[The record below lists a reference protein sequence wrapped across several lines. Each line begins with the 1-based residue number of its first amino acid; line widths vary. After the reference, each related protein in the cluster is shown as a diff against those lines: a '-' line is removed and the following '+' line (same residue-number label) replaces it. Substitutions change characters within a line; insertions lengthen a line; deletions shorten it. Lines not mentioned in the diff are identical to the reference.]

1 MGAEY
6 DLRNLLTGGEKAENI
21 HAEQMKNIESLQ
33 QKIFFLTVF
42 GIAMGFLESIVVV
55 YLRQLYY
62 PEGFRFPL
70 KEGIGAGFY
79 LEYVREISTI
89 IMLLAV
95 SILAG
100 SMTYERFSY
109 FLYCFGVWDIFYY
122 VGLKTLLNWPSSLLT
137 WDILFLIP
145 AVWLAPVLTPIPCSI
160 TMIIFSGFMLYYHK
174 KGCPVRI
181 NFLGWSLLSAGT
193 LMILATFIWD
203 YSKIIIHGRFL
214 GRFFS
219 LVNDLHLQGIVTSHI
234 PSTYNWPL
242 FIKNARKPRGFKLG
256 DEWHPERSGGHSA

>member
-1 MGAEY
+1 
-6 DLRNLLTGGEKAENI
+6 
-21 HAEQMKNIESLQ
+21 MKNIASLQ

-62 PEGFRFPL
+62 PEGFGFPL
-70 KEGIGAGFY
+70 TEGIGAGFS
-79 LEYVREISTI
+79 LEYMREISTI
-89 IMLLAV
+89 TMLLAV
-95 SILAG
+95 SVLAG
-100 SMTYERFSY
+100 SIPYERFSY

-145 AVWLAPVLTPIPCSI
+145 VVWLAPVLAPILCSI

-174 KGCPVRI
+174 KGYPVRI
-181 NFLGWSLLSAGT
+181 NFLGWALLSAGA
-193 LMILATFIWD
+193 LMILVTFIWD
-203 YSKIIIHGRFL
+203 YSRIIIQGGFL

-219 LVNDLHLQGIVTSHI
+219 LANDPHFQGIITSHI

-242 FIKNARKPRGFKLG
+242 FILG
-256 DEWHPERSGGHSA
+256 ELLIFCSLVIFIRMMRANR